1 MKIVREIK
9 CQISEE
15 NYRKTAQTI
24 FESYKKQ
31 YSFAKPT
38 LAWCGTTATVKFSVL
53 FIKVEASID
62 WYDKGLKIQVD
73 IPKGAEKYEKSTMDI
88 VLSTVKQYDPS
99 AEFV

>member
-9 CQISEE
+9 CQISED
-15 NYRKTAQTI
+15 NFKKSAQTI

-31 YSFAKPT
+31 YAFAKPT
-38 LAWCGTTATVKFSVL
+38 LAWNGSTATVKFSVL

-62 WYDKGLKIQVD
+62 WYDKGLKIQVE
-73 IPKGAEKYEKSTMDI
+73 IPKGAEKYEKSVMDI

-99 AEFV
+99 AAFI